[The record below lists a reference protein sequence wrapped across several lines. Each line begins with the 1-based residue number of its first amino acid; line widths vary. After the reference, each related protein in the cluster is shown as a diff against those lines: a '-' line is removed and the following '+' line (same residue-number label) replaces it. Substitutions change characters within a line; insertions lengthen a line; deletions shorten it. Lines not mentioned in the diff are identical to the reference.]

1 MWPITVDAWV
11 TIRIKLISYSYIN
24 KGNQKETKKLK
35 LLKTAQWQA
44 QRRHFCSVAPGRDC
58 SPGSYVIN
66 AVKNWRP
73 IVKLTKRLNTALPLL
88 YITLKYH

>member
-1 MWPITVDAWV
+1 MWPITVDAWL

-35 LLKTAQWQA
+35 WLKTAQWQA
-44 QRRHFCSVAPGRDC
+44 QRRRFCVAPGRDC

-66 AVKNWRP
+66 TVKNWRP
-73 IVKLTKRLNTALPLL
+73 IYNLKISLNPQDLF
-88 YITLKYH
+88 